1 VATYVV
7 RVARQA
13 TVFLLFLLTIV
24 LGAVSGVLF
33 AFAGDLPQISAL
45 DDYAPSTITRIH
57 ASNGEVVGEFATQRR
72 TVVTYD
78 EISPLLRQ
86 AIVAAED
93 KDFDKHVGLSV
104 PRILAAL
111 AKDILERRKAGGAS
125 TITQQLA
132 RNLFLTFEKTWE
144 RKIKEAIL
152 AIQIEKRYTKREIL
166 TMYCNTIYFGH
177 GAYGVEAASRLY
189 FGKPA
194 KALVLEEAALIAGII
209 QGNVRQSP
217 YINPEAAA
225 RRRNYALQRMAE
237 EGFISQ
243 DEARKAIAA
252 PIRTAGL
259 PTQHYSPA
267 PYFVEEVRQ
276 QLEAR
281 FGAKQLYEN
290 GLSVQTSLDL
300 PLQLAAT
307 RALQHGLRRLDQRRG
322 FREPSNLLAAGADL
336 DAYRHPRWQGP
347 MVVGDVVPAVVTGT
361 TATEIQARAG
371 RLDVRIPKAGF
382 DWTGKATA
390 SALVARGDLV
400 QVLLEQVEEGGHTAT
415 GRLDQEPELQGAV
428 VALDNR
434 TGRILAMSGGFDFDR
449 SKFNRAIQASRQ
461 LGSTFKLVVYT
472 AAIDRG
478 YTPASTLLDAPVSFP
493 GGAGSPAYAPMNYD
507 RTVQGPISLRRAL
520 EQSRN
525 VPTVRLMNAL
535 GPKQVIQYAKKLGFT
550 STIPPYLS
558 SALGAGDHERLLA
571 LPEPG
576 RAHDAVPDHQGD
588 RSRRQRARGE
598 PAGADRGHSR
608 RHGLRD
614 DQPAAGRRA
623 ARDGRPCGGAAVAA
637 RRQDRH
643 HRRLHR
649 RVVHRLRS
657 RHHHRGLGGVRHQ
670 AADRAGAE
678 RFGGGVADLDRRDA
692 ALGRAAAQGA
702 QGRARVPGPGQH
714 RVRHQRDGRQGS
726 IHRGHRARRGDS
738 LTRIAWPGSAPASCR
753 DAAMPGMSRAGHAP
767 PRGLGHQVGLDEA
780 VDVAVEHAGDVAFLV
795 LGAVV
800 LHHLVR
806 VQDVAADLAAEG
818 NRLLLA
824 AEAIELG
831 LLLLQLHV
839 VQA

>member
-1 VATYVV
+1 MATYVV

-78 EISPLLRQ
+78 EISPLLRN
-86 AIVAAED
+86 AIIAAED

-104 PRILAAL
+104 PRILATL
-111 AKDILERRKAGGAS
+111 VKDILERRKAGGAS

-189 FGKPA
+189 FGKSA
-194 KALVLEEAALIAGII
+194 KALALEEAALIAGII

-217 YINPEAAA
+217 YINPEAAM

-237 EGFISQ
+237 EAFIT
-243 DEARKAIAA
+243 EAQATTAKAS
-252 PIRTAGL
+252 PVKTAGL
-259 PTQHYSPA
+259 PTQPYSPA

-276 QLEAR
+276 QLEAS

-300 PLQLAAT
+300 PLQIAAT
-307 RALQHGLRRLDQRRG
+307 RALQAGLRRLDQRRG
-322 FREPSNLLAAGADL
+322 FRKPTNLLDAGADL

-361 TATEIQARAG
+361 TTTEIQARAG

-382 DWTGKATA
+382 DWTGKSTATA
-390 SALVARGDLV
+390 LVSRGDLV
-400 QVLLEQVEEGGHTAT
+400 QVLIEQLEESAHTAVA
-415 GRLDQEPELQGAV
+415 RLDQEPELQGGI

-434 TGRILAMSGGFDFDR
+434 TGRILSMVGGFDFDR
-449 SKFNRAIQASRQ
+449 SKFNRAVQASRQ

-493 GGAGSPAYAPMNYD
+493 GGAGSPPYAPLNYD
-507 RTVQGPISLRRAL
+507 RQFQGPISLRRSL

-535 GPKQVIQYAKKLGFT
+535 GPKQVIQYAEKLGFT

-558 SALGAGDHERLLA
+558 SALGAGEATLMEITSAFSLF
-571 LPEPG
+571 PN
-576 RAHDAVPDHQGD
+576 Q
-588 RSRRQRARGE
+588 
-598 PAGADRGHSR
+598 
-608 RHGLRD
+608 
-614 DQPAAGRRA
+614 
-623 ARDGRPCGGAAVAA
+623 
-637 RRQDRH
+637 
-643 HRRLHR
+643 
-649 RVVHRLRS
+649 
-657 RHHHRGLGGVRHQ
+657 GVRMTPYQILRVTDREGNALEENRPVPTEAIRADTAYVMTTLLRGVVQHGT
-670 AADRAGAE
+670 AA
-678 RFGGGVADLDRRDA
+678 
-692 ALGRAAAQGA
+692 RAAALQWPLGGKTGTTDDFTDAWFIGFDPDITIGVWVGFDTKRPIGQG
-702 QGRARVPGPGQH
+702 QS
-714 RVRHQRDGRQGS
+714 GS
-726 IHRGHRARRGDS
+726 
-738 LTRIAWPGSAPASCR
+738 
-753 DAAMPGMSRAGHAP
+753 
-767 PRGLGHQVGLDEA
+767 
-780 VDVAVEHAGDVAFLV
+780 
-795 LGAVV
+795 
-800 LHHLVR
+800 
-806 VQDVAADLAAEG
+806 VAALPIWIDVMQHWIDRQRKAGKGVPEFPAPGNIVFTTNDTGQQDAFIAGTEPGAEI
-818 NRLLLA
+818 R
-824 AEAIELG
+824 
-831 LLLLQLHV
+831 
-839 VQA
+839 

>member
-78 EISPLLRQ
+78 EISPLLRN
-86 AIVAAED
+86 AIIAAED

-104 PRILAAL
+104 PRILATL
-111 AKDILERRKAGGAS
+111 VKDILERRKAGGAS

-189 FGKPA
+189 FGKSA
-194 KALVLEEAALIAGII
+194 KALALEEAALIAGII

-217 YINPEAAA
+217 YINPEAAM

-237 EGFISQ
+237 EAFIT
-243 DEARKAIAA
+243 EAQATTAKAS
-252 PIRTAGL
+252 PVKTAGL
-259 PTQHYSPA
+259 PTQPYSPA

-276 QLEAR
+276 QLEAS

-300 PLQLAAT
+300 PLQIAAT
-307 RALQHGLRRLDQRRG
+307 RALQAGLRRLDQRRG
-322 FREPSNLLAAGADL
+322 FRKPTNLLDAGADL

-361 TATEIQARAG
+361 TTTEIQARAG
-371 RLDVRIPKAGF
+371 RLDVRIPKVGF
-382 DWTGKATA
+382 DWTGKSTATA
-390 SALVARGDLV
+390 LVSRGDLV
-400 QVLLEQVEEGGHTAT
+400 QVLIEQLEESAHTAVA
-415 GRLDQEPELQGAV
+415 RLDQEPELQGGI

-434 TGRILAMSGGFDFDR
+434 TGRILTMVGGFDFDR
-449 SKFNRAIQASRQ
+449 SKFNRAVQASRQ

-493 GGAGSPAYAPMNYD
+493 GGAGSPPYAPLNYD
-507 RTVQGPISLRRAL
+507 RQFQGPISLRRSL

-535 GPKQVIQYAKKLGFT
+535 GPKQVIQYAEKLGFT

-558 SALGAGDHERLLA
+558 SALGAGESTLMEITSAFSLF
-571 LPEPG
+571 PN
-576 RAHDAVPDHQGD
+576 Q
-588 RSRRQRARGE
+588 
-598 PAGADRGHSR
+598 
-608 RHGLRD
+608 
-614 DQPAAGRRA
+614 
-623 ARDGRPCGGAAVAA
+623 
-637 RRQDRH
+637 
-643 HRRLHR
+643 
-649 RVVHRLRS
+649 
-657 RHHHRGLGGVRHQ
+657 GVRMTPYQILRVTDREGNALEENRPVPTEAIRADTAYVMTTLLRGVVQHGT
-670 AADRAGAE
+670 AA
-678 RFGGGVADLDRRDA
+678 
-692 ALGRAAAQGA
+692 RAAALQWPLGGKTGTTDDFTDAWFIGFDPDITIGVWVGFDTKRPIGQG
-702 QGRARVPGPGQH
+702 QS
-714 RVRHQRDGRQGS
+714 GS
-726 IHRGHRARRGDS
+726 
-738 LTRIAWPGSAPASCR
+738 
-753 DAAMPGMSRAGHAP
+753 
-767 PRGLGHQVGLDEA
+767 
-780 VDVAVEHAGDVAFLV
+780 
-795 LGAVV
+795 
-800 LHHLVR
+800 
-806 VQDVAADLAAEG
+806 VAALPIWIDVMQHWIDRQRKAGKGVPEFPAPGNIVFTTNDTGQQDAFIAGTEPGAEI
-818 NRLLLA
+818 R
-824 AEAIELG
+824 
-831 LLLLQLHV
+831 
-839 VQA
+839 

>member
-78 EISPLLRQ
+78 EISPLLRN
-86 AIVAAED
+86 AIIAAED

-104 PRILAAL
+104 PRILATL
-111 AKDILERRKAGGAS
+111 VKDILERRKAGGAS

-189 FGKPA
+189 FGKSA
-194 KALVLEEAALIAGII
+194 KALALEEAALIAGII

-217 YINPEAAA
+217 YINPEAAM

-237 EGFISQ
+237 EAFIT
-243 DEARKAIAA
+243 EAQATTAKAS
-252 PIRTAGL
+252 PVKTAGL
-259 PTQHYSPA
+259 PTQPYSPA

-276 QLEAR
+276 QLEAS

-300 PLQLAAT
+300 PLQIAAT
-307 RALQHGLRRLDQRRG
+307 RALQAGLRRLDQRRG
-322 FREPSNLLAAGADL
+322 FRKPTNLLDAGADL

-361 TATEIQARAG
+361 TTTEIQARAG

-382 DWTGKATA
+382 DWTGKSTATA
-390 SALVARGDLV
+390 LVSRGDLV
-400 QVLLEQVEEGGHTAT
+400 QVLIEQLEESAHTAVA
-415 GRLDQEPELQGAV
+415 RLDQEPELQGGI

-434 TGRILAMSGGFDFDR
+434 TGRILSMVGGFDFDR
-449 SKFNRAIQASRQ
+449 SKFNRAVQASRQ

-493 GGAGSPAYAPMNYD
+493 GGAGSPPYAPLNYD
-507 RTVQGPISLRRAL
+507 RQFQGPISLRRSL

-535 GPKQVIQYAKKLGFT
+535 GPKQVIQYAEKLGFT

-558 SALGAGDHERLLA
+558 SALGAGEATLMEITSAFSLF
-571 LPEPG
+571 PN
-576 RAHDAVPDHQGD
+576 Q
-588 RSRRQRARGE
+588 
-598 PAGADRGHSR
+598 
-608 RHGLRD
+608 
-614 DQPAAGRRA
+614 
-623 ARDGRPCGGAAVAA
+623 
-637 RRQDRH
+637 
-643 HRRLHR
+643 
-649 RVVHRLRS
+649 
-657 RHHHRGLGGVRHQ
+657 GVRMTPYQILRVTDREGNALEENRPVPTEAIRADTAYVMTTLLRGVVQHGT
-670 AADRAGAE
+670 AA
-678 RFGGGVADLDRRDA
+678 
-692 ALGRAAAQGA
+692 RAAALQWPLGGKTGTTDDFTDAWFIGFDPDITIGVWVGFDTKRPIGQG
-702 QGRARVPGPGQH
+702 QS
-714 RVRHQRDGRQGS
+714 GS
-726 IHRGHRARRGDS
+726 
-738 LTRIAWPGSAPASCR
+738 
-753 DAAMPGMSRAGHAP
+753 
-767 PRGLGHQVGLDEA
+767 
-780 VDVAVEHAGDVAFLV
+780 
-795 LGAVV
+795 
-800 LHHLVR
+800 
-806 VQDVAADLAAEG
+806 VAALPIWIDVMQHWIDRQRKAGKDVPEFPAPGNIVFTTNDTGQQDAFIAGTEPGAEI
-818 NRLLLA
+818 R
-824 AEAIELG
+824 
-831 LLLLQLHV
+831 
-839 VQA
+839 

>member
-1 VATYVV
+1 MATYVV

-78 EISPLLRQ
+78 EISPLLRN
-86 AIVAAED
+86 AIIAAED

-104 PRILAAL
+104 PRILATL
-111 AKDILERRKAGGAS
+111 VKDILERRKAGGAS

-189 FGKPA
+189 FGKSA
-194 KALVLEEAALIAGII
+194 KALALEEAALIAGII

-217 YINPEAAA
+217 YINPEAAM

-237 EGFISQ
+237 EAFIT
-243 DEARKAIAA
+243 EAQATTAKAS
-252 PIRTAGL
+252 PVKTAGL
-259 PTQHYSPA
+259 PTQPYSPA

-276 QLEAR
+276 QLEAS

-300 PLQLAAT
+300 PLQIAAT
-307 RALQHGLRRLDQRRG
+307 RALQAGLRRLDQRRG
-322 FREPSNLLAAGADL
+322 FRKPTNLLDAGADL

-361 TATEIQARAG
+361 TTTEIQARAG

-382 DWTGKATA
+382 DWTGKTTATA
-390 SALVARGDLV
+390 LVSRGDLV
-400 QVLLEQVEEGGHTAT
+400 QVLIEQLEESAHTAVA
-415 GRLDQEPELQGAV
+415 RLDQEPELQGGI

-434 TGRILAMSGGFDFDR
+434 TGRILTMVGGFDFDR
-449 SKFNRAIQASRQ
+449 SKFNRAVQASRQ

-493 GGAGSPAYAPMNYD
+493 GGAGSPPYAPLNYD
-507 RTVQGPISLRRAL
+507 RQFQGPISLRRSL

-535 GPKQVIQYAKKLGFT
+535 GPKQVIQYAEKLGFT

-558 SALGAGDHERLLA
+558 SALGAGEATLMEITSAFSLF
-571 LPEPG
+571 PN
-576 RAHDAVPDHQGD
+576 Q
-588 RSRRQRARGE
+588 
-598 PAGADRGHSR
+598 
-608 RHGLRD
+608 
-614 DQPAAGRRA
+614 
-623 ARDGRPCGGAAVAA
+623 
-637 RRQDRH
+637 
-643 HRRLHR
+643 
-649 RVVHRLRS
+649 
-657 RHHHRGLGGVRHQ
+657 GVRMTPYQILRVTDREGNALEENRPVPTEAIRADTAFVMTTLLRGVVQHGT
-670 AADRAGAE
+670 AA
-678 RFGGGVADLDRRDA
+678 
-692 ALGRAAAQGA
+692 RAAALQWPLGGKTGTTDDFTDAWFIGFDPDITIGVWVGFDTKRPIGQG
-702 QGRARVPGPGQH
+702 QS
-714 RVRHQRDGRQGS
+714 GS
-726 IHRGHRARRGDS
+726 
-738 LTRIAWPGSAPASCR
+738 
-753 DAAMPGMSRAGHAP
+753 
-767 PRGLGHQVGLDEA
+767 
-780 VDVAVEHAGDVAFLV
+780 
-795 LGAVV
+795 
-800 LHHLVR
+800 
-806 VQDVAADLAAEG
+806 VAALPIWIDVMQHWIDRQRKAGKGVPEFPAPGNIVFTTDDTGQQDAFIAGTEPGAEI
-818 NRLLLA
+818 R
-824 AEAIELG
+824 
-831 LLLLQLHV
+831 
-839 VQA
+839 